1 MSGLQP
7 STPHRVEAGA
17 RCPEPPSPT
26 CNGNNGTTAGEAVA
40 TLFYSLA
47 ACNETLP
54 ASCNDDQVALEM
66 NQDVFDQCN
75 EANEQIKTKVD
86 ECNDIAEDQEEGR
99 CQCFDGAVFM
109 IEAFKAQQYEVV
121 TPSGAVQRNC
131 IEALKESS
139 PKVVAQYQQCIAGLQ
154 ACKKDEDAAIG
165 IINACNSATSRVVV
179 SHYRAFLAEQ
189 EDEDEEDHFMDYV
202 DYDY

>member
-1 MSGLQP
+1 MC
-7 STPHRVEAGA
+7 V
-17 RCPEPPSPT
+17 
-26 CNGNNGTTAGEAVA
+26 
-40 TLFYSLA
+40 
-47 ACNETLP
+47 
-54 ASCNDDQVALEM
+54 
-66 NQDVFDQCN
+66 
-75 EANEQIKTKVD
+75 
-86 ECNDIAEDQEEGR
+86 DQEEGR

-154 ACKKDEDAAIG
+154 GTGLTTTFCELCKHVDCAACKKDEDAAIG
-165 IINACNSATSRVVV
+165 IINACNTHSSRVVV